1 MRSSEVKAVEKGG
14 SRRLDRLE
22 PGLKLSD
29 IFYSEKLEKEWH
41 DAEPRLSICEIPDG
55 TGGVNPGDRRALF
68 YLTRALNAHSVL
80 EIGTKIG
87 ASTTH
92 IAAALHLNQS
102 SGAGSCNLTT
112 VDLRDMNDTNLKL
125 WLDFNAR
132 YSPLVMMKMLGF
144 EQSVEFVN
152 EESLAYMKRCN
163 GIFDIIFIDGSH
175 HEQIVYQEVPVALSL
190 LRDGG
195 IIMLHDYFPDL
206 KPLWSNNS
214 VIKGPYL
221 AIRRLINEG
230 LDVTVR
236 PLGRLPWSTKLGSNS
251 TSLAV
256 LYGSRHC
263 ASDLCS

>member
-1 MRSSEVKAVEKGG
+1 MRSSEVKAVEKSG
-14 SRRLDRLE
+14 SRRLGRLGL
-22 PGLKLSD
+22 GLKLSD
-29 IFYSEKLEKEWH
+29 IFYCEKLEKEWH
-41 DAEPRLSICEIPDG
+41 EGEHRLSRFEIPDG

-112 VDLRDMNDTNLKL
+112 VDLLDMNDTNLKL
-125 WLDFNAR
+125 WLDFDAR
-132 YSPLVMMKMLGF
+132 FSPFVMMKMLDF
-144 EQSVEFVN
+144 EQSVEFTN
-152 EESLAYMKRCN
+152 EESLAYMKQCN
-163 GIFDIIFIDGSH
+163 RIFDIIFLDGSH
-175 HEQIVYQEVPVALSL
+175 VEQMVYQEVPIALRL

-195 IIMLHDYFPDL
+195 IILLHDYFPDL

-221 AIRRLINEG
+221 AIKRLINEG
-230 LDVTVR
+230 LDVTVQ

-263 ASDLCS
+263 AADLCS